1 MTDTITAFVYLTSM
15 LIIPGLAYGSQLA
28 LGALGLT
35 LVFGVLRFSSFAH
48 AESISFATVFVI
60 LITIWLQGIGIG
72 IAPLPTALIA
82 AILAIPIMALTL
94 IGTDRA
100 LYSHFRRT
108 NARPEVFMIVSAG
121 VMLMMN
127 GIIRLIIGPNGR
139 NFEDG
144 ERFILTAAAFRE
156 WSGLAEPLVLK
167 TSQALTIVLAFL
179 AGAALFWFLAR
190 TQAGRSMRA
199 FSDNRNLALLSG
211 VDPDRIVRL
220 TWILV
225 AILCVFS
232 GTLFGLDKGYRPFV
246 YQQLLL
252 PMFAAA
258 VVGGLGSP
266 VGAVVGSMIVAFSEL
281 GLTFAWKKFFT
292 YLLPSSLA
300 PDSLMQ
306 VLPTEY
312 KFAVSFLILVI
323 VLLVH
328 PSGLFGKSGK

>member
-1 MTDTITAFVYLTSM
+1 MTDLLNGLVHLTSM

-28 LGALGLT
+28 LGALGVT
-35 LVFGVLRFSSFAH
+35 LIFGVLRFSSFAH
-48 AESISFATVFVI
+48 AEGLSLATAVTI
-60 LITIWLQGIGIG
+60 LCTIWLQGMGLSLG
-72 IAPLPTALIA
+72 ALPTALLGML
-82 AILAIPIMALTL
+82 LAVPVMALVF

-100 LYSHFRRT
+100 LYRHFRRI

-121 VMLMMN
+121 VMLIMN
-127 GIIRLIIGPNGR
+127 GVIRLVIGPDGR
-139 NFEDG
+139 DFEDG
-144 ERFILTAAAFRE
+144 ERFIVTARGFRD

-167 TSQALTIVLAFL
+167 TSQVLTIGLAIV
-179 AGAALFWFLAR
+179 ATAALFVFLNR

-199 FSDNRNLALLSG
+199 YADNRNLALLSG

-225 AILCVFS
+225 AVLSVLA
-232 GTLFGLDKGYRPFV
+232 GVLFGLDKGYRPFV

-266 VGAVVGSMIVAFSEL
+266 VGAIVGSMIVAFSEL
-281 GLTFAWKKFFT
+281 ALTFAWKKVLT
-292 YLLPSSLA
+292 YVLPATLA
-300 PDSLMQ
+300 PEGMVQALS
-306 VLPTEY
+306 TEY

-323 VLLVH
+323 VLLVR
-328 PSGLFGKSGK
+328 PAGLFGKVAR

>member
-1 MTDTITAFVYLTSM
+1 MSDLLNGLVHLTSM

-28 LGALGLT
+28 LGALGVT
-35 LVFGVLRFSSFAH
+35 LIFGVLRFSSFAH
-48 AESISFATVFVI
+48 AEGLSLATAVTI
-60 LITIWLQGIGIG
+60 LFTIWLQGMGVSLG
-72 IAPLPTALIA
+72 FLPTALLGML
-82 AILAIPIMALTL
+82 LAVPVMALVF

-100 LYSHFRRT
+100 LYRHFRRI

-121 VMLMMN
+121 VMLIMN
-127 GIIRLIIGPNGR
+127 GVIRLVIGPDGR
-139 NFEDG
+139 DFEDG
-144 ERFILTAAAFRE
+144 ERFIVTARGFRD

-167 TSQALTIVLAFL
+167 TSQMLTIGLAVVAALALFAFL
-179 AGAALFWFLAR
+179 NR

-199 FSDNRNLALLSG
+199 YADNRNLALLSG

-225 AILCVFS
+225 AVLSVLA
-232 GTLFGLDKGYRPFV
+232 GVLFGLDKGYRPFV

-266 VGAVVGSMIVAFSEL
+266 VGAIVGSMIVAFSEL
-281 GLTFAWKKFFT
+281 ALTFAWKKALT
-292 YLLPSSLA
+292 YLLPAGMA
-300 PDSLMQ
+300 PEGMMQ
-306 VLPTEY
+306 LLSTEY

-323 VLLVH
+323 VLLVR
-328 PSGLFGKSGK
+328 PAGLFGKVTR